1 MKHKHA
7 VMLLGITLPI
17 CILLRTLQMCFIIDD
32 KTGFVKQQY
41 SAIGLAITIII
52 CAATAAVGLFAAT
65 LEGTKHNK
73 QELRPAI
80 AIASVLAGGMFVY
93 ETVAVASQQTSGA
106 WYDVLLTFLA
116 FASAIVFVAYG
127 LKNIYSYKMPTIILV
142 VPVLYY
148 IVRLIS
154 VFVSTSSLALVTEN
168 VFLIFTSSILLW
180 FMFEFACFE
189 NNIGDSEKRPKKLF
203 ASGLAVVVLCGTTS
217 ISKFIY
223 AMVSD
228 VQLSGEDIAAASLNV
243 AVGLFVLVYIVCNF
257 GTNLDRKKDTSKH
270 SA

>member
-1 MKHKHA
+1 MKQKHA
-7 VMLLGITLPI
+7 LMLLGITLPI
-17 CILLRTLQMCFIIDD
+17 CILLRTLQMCFVIDE

-41 SAIGLAITIII
+41 SAIGLAITIVI
-52 CAATAAVGLFAAT
+52 CVATAAVGLFAAT

-73 QELRPAI
+73 RELRPPV
-80 AIASVLAGGMFVY
+80 AIASALAGGMFIY
-93 ETVAVASQQTSGA
+93 ETVAVASRQTNGA
-106 WYDVLLTFLA
+106 WYDILLTSLA

-127 LKNIYSYKMPTIILV
+127 LKNIYSYKMPPMILV

-168 VFLIFTSSILLW
+168 VFLIFTSGILLW

-189 NNIGDSEKRPKKLF
+189 NDIGDIAKRPKKLF
-203 ASGLAVVVLCGTTS
+203 ASGVAVVVLCGTTS

-223 AMVSD
+223 AMVND
-228 VQLSGEDIAAASLNV
+228 VQLSSEDIAAASLNV
-243 AVGLFVLVYIVCNF
+243 AAGIFVLVYIVYNF
-257 GTNLDRKKDTSKH
+257 GENLERKKDTSKH